1 MAVTVDLTAEH
12 DEIRSVA
19 RRFLEK
25 EYPSA
30 RLRALAGSA
39 AGWEPADWEQIAE
52 LGWPAISLPETYGGV
67 GYGMAERCL
76 LLEEMGRVL
85 LPGPFLASAVLAAD
99 LVALTATE
107 AQRAT
112 LLPAIGDGSLLA
124 TVVAAGDLYAGADA
138 TGAITATNGDGGWS
152 LSGRGGLVLD
162 AGIAE
167 VLIVVARLAGGVG
180 VFAVGSGTDGV
191 GIRPVD
197 LVDRTRRVA
206 AVEFSGAG
214 AVRLDAAAGTAAGV
228 AAALQRG
235 TVSLAAEM
243 VGGAQRCLDLT
254 LDYLKA
260 RHQFGRPIGSF
271 QALKHR
277 CADLAV
283 AVDAA
288 REAVHL
294 AVDVI
299 DCRTRADRA
308 PVDAALVAAAAK
320 VAAADAFL
328 LAANEMIQ
336 LHGGIGFTWEH
347 DAHLYYKRALCSAQ
361 LLGTPVA
368 HRARLAEALGV

>member
-138 TGAITATNGDGGWS
+138 TGRSRPRTA
-152 LSGRGGLVLD
+152 
-162 AGIAE
+162 
-167 VLIVVARLAGGVG
+167 
-180 VFAVGSGTDGV
+180 
-191 GIRPVD
+191 
-197 LVDRTRRVA
+197 
-206 AVEFSGAG
+206 
-214 AVRLDAAAGTAAGV
+214 TAAGACPAGAGSSSTPASPKCSSSWPDWP
-228 AAALQRG
+228 AASACSRSAPVRTASASG
-235 TVSLAAEM
+235 RSISWTGPGGWRRSSSPGPGPSGSTPRRARPPAWPPRCSAARSVWRPRWSAGRSAAWISPSTTSRPVTSSAGRSAASRRSSTVVPTSPWPS
-243 VGGAQRCLDLT
+243 T
-254 LDYLKA
+254 PP
-260 RHQFGRPIGSF
+260 GRPS
-271 QALKHR
+271 
-277 CADLAV
+277 
-283 AVDAA
+283 
-288 REAVHL
+288 
-294 AVDVI
+294 
-299 DCRTRADRA
+299 TS
-308 PVDAALVAAAAK
+308 PS
-320 VAAADAFL
+320 
-328 LAANEMIQ
+328 M
-336 LHGGIGFTWEH
+336 
-347 DAHLYYKRALCSAQ
+347 
-361 LLGTPVA
+361 
-368 HRARLAEALGV
+368 

>member
-1 MAVTVDLTAEH
+1 MTVTADLTAEH

-25 EYPSA
+25 EYPST
-30 RLRALAGSA
+30 RLRDLAGSA
-39 AGWEPADWEQIAE
+39 AGFEHADWARIAE

-99 LVALTATE
+99 LVTLTATE

-112 LLPAIGDGSLLA
+112 LLPAIGDGSLVA
-124 TVVAAGDLYAGADA
+124 TVVVAGDLCAGADA
-138 TGAITATNGDGGWS
+138 AGAVTATGGDGAWS
-152 LSGRGGLVLD
+152 VSGRGGLVLD
-162 AGIAE
+162 AGAAE
-167 VLIVVARLAGGVG
+167 LLIVVARLADGIGVL
-180 VFAVGSGTDGV
+180 AVGCGADGV

-206 AVEFSGAG
+206 TVEFSGAG
-214 AVRLDAAAGTAAGV
+214 AVRLDAGAGTAAGV

-243 VGGAQRCLDLT
+243 VGGAQRCLELT
-254 LDYLKA
+254 VDYLKA

-299 DCRTRADRA
+299 DSTPGDG
-308 PVDAALVAAAAK
+308 ALVAGAAK
-320 VAAADAFL
+320 VAASDAFL

-347 DAHLYYKRALCSAQ
+347 DAHLYYKRALSSAQ
-361 LLGTPVA
+361 LLGTPDA
-368 HRARLAEALGV
+368 HRARLAEGLGA

>member
-99 LVALTATE
+99 LVAL
-107 AQRAT
+107 
-112 LLPAIGDGSLLA
+112 PA

-277 CADLAV
+277 CADLA
-283 AVDAA
+283 
-288 REAVHL
+288 
-294 AVDVI
+294 
-299 DCRTRADRA
+299 
-308 PVDAALVAAAAK
+308 
-320 VAAADAFL
+320 
-328 LAANEMIQ
+328 
-336 LHGGIGFTWEH
+336 
-347 DAHLYYKRALCSAQ
+347 
-361 LLGTPVA
+361 
-368 HRARLAEALGV
+368 